1 VAAASTIAPGVESG
15 KIGAVK
21 KPRLSPAVAVVFV
34 LLVAF
39 YASISGHSIDYG
51 YRHDFLNFFT
61 GGSFARDGQFQQLY
75 DLDAQK
81 LRQHEIQPGNL
92 VFTWFMR
99 PPFGALLFAPFAW
112 MPYDTAF
119 RVFLGSQYLGL
130 AVFVLWAF
138 RRFGQQALLWCA
150 ISPVAMFAIGEGQDS
165 VVLLLLA
172 LGAFL
177 MLERGREF
185 ASGVLVGL
193 MLIKFHLFLL
203 LPVAMLV
210 QRRWRMLAGYAVA
223 AALQGIVALIALG
236 GVSGVLGY
244 LNFLRTMQKS
254 DPHPAQQI
262 SVFGLALNFHL
273 GTAGI
278 AAGVILVTA
287 LVVYIARRGT
297 EWQWFGAAMVGSM
310 AVPPHVWE
318 YDATSLLL
326 PAMFGIFATR
336 DWGVRIPAMLIV
348 CPFIYLSKIAG
359 PPYTAAAP
367 VTLILFVAG
376 VAASVWRRTTDA
388 ERVGSQPSASFQ
400 IASLQQTTA
409 SVD

>member
-1 VAAASTIAPGVESG
+1 VAASTIGPDIEPALTRFSETRQ
-15 KIGAVK
+15 
-21 KPRLSPAVAVVFV
+21 KPRLSPAVAIAFV

-39 YASISGHSIDYG
+39 YASISGNSIHYG

-75 DLDAQK
+75 DVEAQE
-81 LRQHEIQPGNL
+81 LRQHEIQPDNP

-99 PPFGALLFAPFAW
+99 PPFGALLFAPFAS

-119 RVFLGSQYLGL
+119 RVFLGTQYLGL
-130 AVFVLWAF
+130 AVFVWWAF
-138 RRFGQQALLWCA
+138 RRFGQRALLWCA

-177 MLERGREF
+177 LLERKRDF

-203 LPVAMLV
+203 LPLAMLV
-210 QRRWRMLAGYAVA
+210 QRRWRMLAGYTAA
-223 AALQGIVALIALG
+223 AALQGVVALITLG
-236 GVSGVLGY
+236 GLGGIMQY
-244 LNFLRTMQKS
+244 VNFLRMMQKS
-254 DPHPAQQI
+254 DPHPARQI
-262 SVFGLALNFHL
+262 SVFGLALNFPL
-273 GTAGI
+273 GIAGI
-278 AAGVILVTA
+278 AVVIALIAA

-297 EWQWFGAAMVGSM
+297 DWQWFAAAMVGSM

-318 YDATSLLL
+318 YDATALFL

-348 CPFIYLSKIAG
+348 CPFIYLTKIVG
-359 PPYTAAAP
+359 PPYTAAASI
-367 VTLILFVAG
+367 TLILFVAG
-376 VAASVWRRTTDA
+376 VAAAVWRQRHA
-388 ERVGSQPSASFQ
+388 VKPPPV
-400 IASLQQTTA
+400 SLQPVPV

>member
-1 VAAASTIAPGVESG
+1 VATSTIRPDTEP
-15 KIGAVK
+15 AVTPENEAEK
-21 KPRLSPAVAVVFV
+21 TPRLSPAVAIAFV

-39 YASISGHSIDYG
+39 YASISGNSIHYG

-75 DLDAQK
+75 DLEAQK
-81 LRQHEIQPGNL
+81 LRQNEIQPDNPI
-92 VFTWFMR
+92 FTWFMR

-130 AVFVLWAF
+130 AVFVWWAF
-138 RRFGQQALLWCA
+138 RRFGQRALLWCA

-177 MLERGREF
+177 LLERKRDF

-203 LPVAMLV
+203 LPLAMLV
-210 QRRWRMLAGYAVA
+210 QRRWRMLAGYTAA
-223 AALQGIVALIALG
+223 AALQSIVALITLG
-236 GVSGVLGY
+236 GISGIIKYV
-244 LNFLRTMQKS
+244 NFLRTMQKA

-273 GTAGI
+273 GITGI
-278 AAGVILVTA
+278 AVGIAVVVA
-287 LVVYIARRGT
+287 LVVYIALRGT
-297 EWQWFGAAMVGSM
+297 HWQWFAAAMVGSM

-318 YDATSLLL
+318 YDATALLL
-326 PAMFGIFATR
+326 PAMYGIFATR
-336 DWGVRIPAMLIV
+336 DWGVRIPSMLIV
-348 CPFIYLSKIAG
+348 CPFIYLSKVLG
-359 PPYTAAAP
+359 PPYTAADSI
-367 VTLILFVAG
+367 TLILFVAG
-376 VAASVWRRTTDA
+376 LAAAVRRGQLA
-388 ERVGSQPSASFQ
+388 NQRPPV
-400 IASLQQTTA
+400 SLQPA
-409 SVD
+409 LVSVD